1 MESKEKCFNQNSG
14 IPIRIQRRTEE
25 TGCVGIQDNFEK
37 KEIIYPGTDRSRQD
51 NGGRISGGES
61 SRGRTGRKDLLS
73 DGEDDHQNGGKSG
86 IRDPEEAG
94 SEDESHHID
103 GKRKDLFL

>member
-1 MESKEKCFNQNSG
+1 MYS
-14 IPIRIQRRTEE
+14 
-25 TGCVGIQDNFEK
+25 
-37 KEIIYPGTDRSRQD
+37 GTDRGRQD
-51 NGGRISGGES
+51 MGGGMSGGVRR
-61 SRGRTGRKDLLS
+61 RGRTGRKDLLS
-73 DGEDDHQNGGKSG
+73 DGEDNHQNGGKSG

>member
-1 MESKEKCFNQNSG
+1 MKNGQDTRWTWRAKRNASIKTVEFPFEYRDGQKKLVAS
-14 IPIRIQRRTEE
+14 
-25 TGCVGIQDNFEK
+25 VYQDNFEK

-51 NGGRISGGES
+51 DGGRISGGES

-86 IRDPEEAG
+86 IRDPER
-94 SEDESHHID
+94 SRI
-103 GKRKDLFL
+103 